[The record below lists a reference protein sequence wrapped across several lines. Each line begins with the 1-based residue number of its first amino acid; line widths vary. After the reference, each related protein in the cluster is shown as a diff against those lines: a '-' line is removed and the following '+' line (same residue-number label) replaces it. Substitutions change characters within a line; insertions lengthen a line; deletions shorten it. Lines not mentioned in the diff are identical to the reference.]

1 MMNKIFIIAFS
12 LISLNIFAQDEV
24 SADWNVS
31 VNGNEVTISIV
42 EFNNFTVGL
51 DGHWHYIL
59 NDEEYVA
66 VHDIN
71 DVVISGLQ
79 DGEHTIFIWLVDHM
93 HNALDPPVEETIT
106 FVINTGLSTSN
117 DEIIDMMVYPNP
129 VDGNYITIL
138 SPIEGLKEI
147 QVFTVTGKKVM
158 DTAINGKTLNVS
170 SFNSGFYILKV
181 TINGQSKISKLVV
194 R

>member
-1 MMNKIFIIAFS
+1 MNKIFIIAFS
-12 LISLNIFAQDEV
+12 LISLNICAQDEV
-24 SADWNVS
+24 TADWNVS
-31 VNGNEVTISIV
+31 VNGDEVTISIV

-129 VDGNYITIL
+129 VDGNYVTIL

-147 QVFTVTGKKVM
+147 QVFTVTGRKVM

>member
-1 MMNKIFIIAFS
+1 MKVFFKIVISFICVH
-12 LISLNIFAQDEV
+12 LYAQDEV

-31 VNGNEVTISIV
+31 VTGDEVTISIV

-59 NDEEYVA
+59 NEEEYVA

-79 DGEHTIFIWLVDHM
+79 EGEHSLYIWLVDHM
-93 HNALDPPVEETIT
+93 HNPLNPPVEETIT
-106 FVINTGLSTSN
+106 FAVNTGLSISDN
-117 DEIIDMMVYPNP
+117 EVLYMMVYPNP
-129 VDGNYITIL
+129 VIDNYVNIQSNL
-138 SPIEGLKEI
+138 DGLKEI
-147 QVFTVTGKKVM
+147 QVFTLTGRKVI
-158 DTAINGKTLNVS
+158 DTTINGNTLDV
-170 SFNSGFYILKV
+170 NSLNGGFYILKV
-181 TINGQSKISKLVV
+181 TINGKSKVSKLLI